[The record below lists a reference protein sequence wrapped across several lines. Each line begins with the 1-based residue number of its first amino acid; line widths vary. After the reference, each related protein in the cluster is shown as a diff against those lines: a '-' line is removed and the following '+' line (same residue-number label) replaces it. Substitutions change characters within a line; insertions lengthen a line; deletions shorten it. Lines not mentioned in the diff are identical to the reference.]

1 MLPDDIVIIKDDS
14 HVPRNQWRHGRVIS
28 VIKSEDN
35 LVRGAI
41 IEVYLNGKKHEIQ
54 RPVQKLIPLEI
65 ASSSKTPESNKKL
78 QSTNNGQILP
88 NVNEEKVLPNVNV
101 ERNATRLTRTAAA
114 DANAKI
120 KLLNEDFDDI
130 DP

>member
-1 MLPDDIVIIKDDS
+1 MKELIEQQRHNQRKYKLNETLLPDDIVIIKDDS

-65 ASSSKTPESNKKL
+65 ASSSK
-78 QSTNNGQILP
+78 
-88 NVNEEKVLPNVNV
+88 KVLPNVNV
-101 ERNATRLTRTAAA
+101 ERNATRLRRTAAA

-120 KLLNEDFDDI
+120 KVLNEDFDDI